1 MIRLF
6 AVFLLTCLLSACGSG
21 APAVTPTS
29 PGTPL
34 PPPPTPLPSPT
45 IPSTPLPNVLYVDP
59 SLSLGPISPYV
70 YGSNISPYDM
80 VPAGRMEDA
89 LKSGLT
95 NLRFPGGSWGDQN
108 SVSDF
113 QIDLFMGIF
122 KQMGAMPVFMVRL
135 ENSTPEAAA
144 QTVQYVNLEK
154 KYGVLYWEIGNE
166 PNLYASVPGA
176 QYDTVRFNQDW
187 RAFARAMKAVDPTI
201 QLIGPEISQFT
212 GVPNTDKYALDI
224 HGLDWMTEFLKA
236 NGDLVDIVSFH
247 RYPFPKQ
254 ADGQN
259 ATIDDLRLN
268 APQWTQI
275 IRDLR
280 QLIRTT
286 TGRDLPIAVTEGNS
300 HYNNS
305 VGGQATPDS
314 FYNAIWWADVLG
326 RLINENVF
334 MVNQWDMSTSSG
346 SGDGYGLLAIGQ
358 LRPTYYVYQMYKH
371 FGSQRVV
378 ASSGVA
384 DVSIYAAEEA
394 SGALTLMVINLS
406 DQEQHPPLQIQGTHP
421 ADADT
426 WLFDAS
432 HNAVDLGMQ
441 PLPADGHLVLP
452 PQSISLYILK

>member
-1 MIRLF
+1 MTRFWIVWML
-6 AVFLLTCLLSACGSG
+6 VGLLSACGSA
-21 APAVTPTS
+21 APEVTSTS

-34 PPPPTPLPSPT
+34 PPTQTLLASPT
-45 IPSTPLPNVLYVDP
+45 ISSTPVPNVLVVDP
-59 SLSLGPISPYV
+59 GLNLGPISPYV
-70 YGSNISPYDM
+70 FGSNISPYDM
-80 VPAGRMEDA
+80 IPAGRMDDA
-89 LKSGLT
+89 LNSGIT

-113 QIDLFMGIF
+113 QIDLFMEIF

-135 ENSTPEAAA
+135 ENSTPQAAA

-166 PNLYASVPGA
+166 PNLYASLPGM

-187 RAFARAMKAVDPTI
+187 RAFARAMKAVDPSI

-212 GVPNTDKYALDI
+212 GVPNTDKYAKDI

-236 NGDLVDIVSFH
+236 NGDLVDVVSFH
-247 RYPFPKQ
+247 RYPFPRQ
-254 ADGQN
+254 ATGPN

-268 APQWTQI
+268 GPQWTKAVT
-275 IRDLR
+275 DLR
-280 QLIRTT
+280 QLIRNI
-286 TGRDLPIAVTEGNS
+286 TGRDIPIAVTEGSS

-305 VGGQATPDS
+305 VGGPATPDS

-326 RLINENVF
+326 RMINENVF

-346 SGDGYGLLAIGQ
+346 SGDGYGLLAIDK
-358 LRPTYYVYQMYKH
+358 LRPTYYVYQLYKH
-371 FGSQRVV
+371 FGRQRVF

-384 DVSIYAAEEA
+384 DVTIYAAQGGD
-394 SGALTLMVINLS
+394 GALTAMIINLS
-406 DQEQHPPLQIQGTHP
+406 DQEQLVPLQIQGTHP
-421 ADADT
+421 AEADT

-432 HNAVDLGMQ
+432 HNAVDLGEQ
-441 PLPADGHLVLP
+441 PLSADGHLVLP
-452 PQSISLYILK
+452 PQSISLYIFK